1 MLACIYELYPFR
13 WPADLTD
20 NDIEAYLQLWPLGQA
35 HRGLTSSPS
44 FANASARRAN
54 SSEMVIP
61 IIQAI
66 LCLVYISH
74 SNHIASVAILAGACV
89 LCIWVLYR
97 HRFAWGLSRW
107 ERQLE
112 EGQGPRHD
120 GLSHID
126 GTPNI

>member
-1 MLACIYELYPFR
+1 MLVCIYELYPFR
-13 WPADLTD
+13 WPANLAD
-20 NDIEAYLQLWPLGQA
+20 NDIEAFLLLWRLGQA
-35 HRGLTSSPS
+35 HRELNSSPS

-54 SSEMVIP
+54 CSEMVIP
-61 IIQAI
+61 II
-66 LCLVYISH
+66 H
-74 SNHIASVAILAGACV
+74 SNHLASVAILVGACV

-107 ERQLE
+107 DRQLE

-126 GTPNI
+126 GTPDI